1 MARQGG
7 RQGAQG
13 GGMGFG
19 PANFWNVFGWL
30 FGRGDRYTE
39 TIKHDTET
47 QKAIP
52 NARAFYGGLG
62 VAGFLCTLT
71 AVWYV
76 IAVEAS
82 DDVASILSIVGGL
95 TICVLGS
102 VRAYRLADDE
112 DEQIKAL
119 WVFAGGLFCGVI
131 GQLMGVRMASGWF
144 REHIV
149 AVLLGEAGVGAASG
163 FYLLWTWHWRE
174 QHKPYEM
181 LPMQRVLMKALKPH
195 LGNIAL
201 NVSREGQTV
210 LTARE
215 VEERLEKMN
224 ADMRKELIEAISQA
238 TQNKARP
245 ISAEDSAS
253 VAVRIGNE
261 IWRAD
266 VLAFLVISMWVDTM
280 SRSALVDER
289 GSDNYFWLPSGNKL
303 DKSRY
308 YAIRRQLE
316 GQKVIR
322 VRDGQAPV
330 LTGDLTISEIMGI
343 VGELT
348 CPNKMRNDYRS

>member
-1 MARQGG
+1 
-7 RQGAQG
+7 
-13 GGMGFG
+13 MGVP
-19 PANFWNVFGWL
+19 PANFWSVFGWL

-47 QKAIP
+47 QKEIP

-71 AVWYV
+71 AVWYG
-76 IAVEAS
+76 IAVEAG

-95 TICVLGS
+95 TFCLLGS

-119 WVFAGGLFCGVI
+119 WVFAGGLFCGII
-131 GQLMGVRMASGWF
+131 GQLMGVRIANGWF

-195 LGNIAL
+195 LGDIAL

-210 LTARE
+210 LTAKE
-215 VEERLEKMN
+215 VEARLEKTN
-224 ADMRKELIEAISQA
+224 AAMRRELIEAISQA
-238 TQNKARP
+238 TQVKTRP

-261 IWRAD
+261 AWRAD
-266 VLAFLVISMWVDTM
+266 VLAFLCISEWVNTM
-280 SRSALVDER
+280 SRASLVDDR
-289 GSDNYFWLPSGNKL
+289 GGDNYFWMPSGNRL
-303 DKSRY
+303 DKARY
-308 YAIRRQLE
+308 KAITDQLS

-322 VRDGQAPV
+322 KREGQAPIIA
-330 LTGDLTISEIMGI
+330 GDLTISEVMVI

-348 CPNKMRNDYRS
+348 CPNKMRNHYRS